1 MRKAAACLAPDIVSG
16 YRTDSRFLTFV
27 STGLVKKAF
36 GYGIVYYKGEV

>member
-1 MRKAAACLAPDIVSG
+1 MRKAAACLVPDYCIGAPDG
-16 YRTDSRFLTFV
+16 QPFLTFV